1 MAHFVDR
8 HADVTTTFHRRATRQ
23 EFPALRY
30 LIYLNFG
37 TVIHLDGPTID
48 SLLRYGAD
56 SLYPKLQWTDKLQLL
71 DTCNRAQVGYKMR
84 VFNKIAIDIMLSD
97 YSGLIFEMNLEGII
111 QMIAHIRTITAE
123 E

>member
-111 QMIAHIRTITAE
+111 
-123 E
+123 